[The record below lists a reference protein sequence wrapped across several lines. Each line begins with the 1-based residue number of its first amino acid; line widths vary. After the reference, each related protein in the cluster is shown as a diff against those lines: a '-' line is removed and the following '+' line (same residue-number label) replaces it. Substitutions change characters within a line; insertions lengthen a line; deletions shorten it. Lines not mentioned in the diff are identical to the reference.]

1 MVSEEFEKLEL
12 KIDLIL
18 KAFFS
23 FYGDDVGSLDLP
35 FDDMKNEVNKELLR
49 LLDLDTTDEA
59 RRAFIESFAMIP
71 YVENRNWWLSSM
83 KDILS
88 RADSR
93 LQVLEAISK
102 SSAHHTFPDVLRP
115 QIKRILKGG
124 KVNEISALLRI
135 FSRGYGFGEDDLL
148 DEDDWIALSKD
159 KREKVRIE
167 AVEAISE
174 WLQNTRP
181 HLDKEIAGSML
192 SFCNDPSN
200 KVAETLVPVL
210 HKLLKASNV
219 ELSSFLKNKNDN
231 VRFWAVSFYLGY
243 NPKGP
248 SWSTLMQKPDLKE
261 VAKLVS
267 DPFELISKL
276 AEKYLDRAQSSRRR

>member
-12 KIDLIL
+12 KIDLML

-23 FYGDDVGSLDLP
+23 FYGDDAEWDLP
-35 FDDMKNEVNKELLR
+35 FDNMKNEVDKELLR
-49 LLDLDTTDEA
+49 LLDLNTTDEA
-59 RRAFIESFAMIP
+59 RRAFIESFARIP
-71 YVENRNWWLSSM
+71 YAGNRNWWLSSM

-102 SSAHHTFPDVLRP
+102 SSAHHTFPDTLRP

-124 KVNEISALLRI
+124 KVNEIRALLRI

-148 DEDDWIALSKD
+148 DKDDWIALSKD
-159 KREKVRIE
+159 KKEKVRIE

-192 SFCNDPSN
+192 SFCNDPSSR
-200 KVAETLVPVL
+200 VAETLVPVL
-210 HKLLKASNV
+210 DKLLKASDV
-219 ELSSFLKNKNDN
+219 ELGAFLKNKNDN
-231 VRFWAVSFYLGY
+231 IRFRAVSFYLGY
-243 NPKGP
+243 DPERSG
-248 SWSTLMQKPDLKE
+248 WSRLMQKPDLKE

-276 AEKYLDRAQSSRRR
+276 AEEYLDRAQSSRRR

>member
-1 MVSEEFEKLEL
+1 
-12 KIDLIL
+12 
-18 KAFFS
+18 
-23 FYGDDVGSLDLP
+23 
-35 FDDMKNEVNKELLR
+35 
-49 LLDLDTTDEA
+49 
-59 RRAFIESFAMIP
+59 
-71 YVENRNWWLSSM
+71 M

-88 RADSR
+88 RTGSR

-102 SSAHHTFPDVLRP
+102 SSVHHTFSDVLRP
-115 QIKRILKGG
+115 QNKRILKGG
-124 KVNEISALLRI
+124 KTKEISALLRI

-174 WLQNTRP
+174 WLQYTCS

-200 KVAETLVPVL
+200 RVAETLVPVL

-231 VRFWAVSFYLGY
+231 CV
-243 NPKGP
+243 
-248 SWSTLMQKPDLKE
+248 
-261 VAKLVS
+261 
-267 DPFELISKL
+267 
-276 AEKYLDRAQSSRRR
+276 